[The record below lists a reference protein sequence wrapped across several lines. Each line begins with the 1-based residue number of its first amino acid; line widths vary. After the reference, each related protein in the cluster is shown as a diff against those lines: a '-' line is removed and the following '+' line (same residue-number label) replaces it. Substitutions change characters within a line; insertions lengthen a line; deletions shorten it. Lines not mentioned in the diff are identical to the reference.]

1 MSDENKRT
9 TNKAPS
15 LRTGAGEAESRRRSA
30 NKSKSIREATYREP
44 DPNRPGPQTIY
55 LNMDQLHAASKADA
69 DDVNELKEALSA
81 AEERAA
87 EKRTAEKHASEKHA
101 AEKHS
106 TEKKAVEKI
115 SLDEEDFEETA
126 PESDEEKPA
135 KASRPAKTAK
145 SARPAKEAKKGS
157 FIDSLKE
164 KIAQATGKD
173 APATGS
179 SYKKKQAQQAARND
193 LLKKLIIALIGVI
206 VVVLVIILIVN
217 NSQVKNVGEITIDS
231 TSTTQTLIWSGARK
245 GLTYEVYRAEGD
257 NGQYMLV
264 DTLTEGENSKTYDNL
279 TSGTLYKYNIITVK
293 GNGTKTEGTAA
304 QAYTVPSPV
313 TNVSAAAGAD
323 AEGTLTVKWN
333 LLGSTSDYELKYDL
347 YDNLRDATTVSFSAD
362 QAVADGN
369 GGYSYTI
376 NNLVP
381 EETYYVTLRT
391 LCGDKSSDW
400 SEVISGT
407 VTEPAPAAPEVNSD
421 QPMVALTF
429 DGGPDDH
436 DVTTRILTVLKDN
449 NSKGT
454 FFQTGVNAQAYPD
467 LMKQIADEGHEIGNH
482 TFDETN
488 VGEWVTAEDITTAN
502 SAIENACGIKP
513 KLFRAPQGEVTDL
526 IREVCTE
533 EEMSI
538 ILFNFDS
545 HDWEYY
551 DPQEIIDRI
560 ETYVEDGDII
570 QFRNVYDETA
580 TAIETLVPWLID
592 EGYQLVTVSELLQAK
607 TGQLPEV
614 GKVYNS
620 ASDHE

>member
-1 MSDENKRT
+1 MAEENKRT

-15 LRTGAGEAESRRRSA
+15 LRAGTSESESTRRSA

-44 DPNRPGPQTIY
+44 DPNKPGPQTIY
-55 LNMDQLHAASKADA
+55 LNMEPEQKTPTASKTPKVSQAPEIPDA
-69 DDVNELKEALSA
+69 DDVSELKEALAA
-81 AEERAA
+81 AEEKA
-87 EKRTAEKHASEKHA
+87 E
-101 AEKHS
+101 
-106 TEKKAVEKI
+106 
-115 SLDEEDFEETA
+115 
-126 PESDEEKPA
+126 ESGEEKAA
-135 KASRPAKTAK
+135 KASRPEKTAR
-145 SARPAKEAKKGS
+145 SARPAKDAKQGS
-157 FIDSLKE
+157 FIDRLKD
-164 KIAQATGKD
+164 KIAQATGKN
-173 APATGS
+173 APTTGS

-206 VVVLVIILIVN
+206 IIVLVIILIVN

-257 NGQYMLV
+257 NGQYMLI

-279 TSGTLYKYNIITVK
+279 TSGMLYKYNIITVK

-304 QAYTVPSPV
+304 QAYTVPSAV
-313 TNVSAAAGAD
+313 TGVSAASEAD
-323 AEGTLTVKWN
+323 AEGSLTVKWN

-362 QAVADGN
+362 QAVTDGN
-369 GGYSYTI
+369 GNYSYTI

-381 EETYYVTLRT
+381 EETYYITMRT
-391 LCGDKSSDW
+391 LCGDKTSDW

-407 VTEPAPAAPEVNSD
+407 VTEPEPPAPELNSE

-429 DGGPDDH
+429 DGGPDEG
-436 DVTTRILTVLKDN
+436 DVTSRILTVLADN
-449 NSKGT
+449 NSKAT
-454 FFQTGVNAQAYPD
+454 FFQTGANAQAYPD
-467 LMKQIADEGHEIGNH
+467 KMKQIADAGHEIGNH

-502 SAIENACGIKP
+502 SAIESACGIKP

-526 IREVCTE
+526 IREVCLE
-533 EEMSI
+533 EDMPI

-545 HDWEYY
+545 HDWEFY

-570 QFRNVYDETA
+570 QFRNVYEETA
-580 TAIETLVPWLID
+580 AAMETLVPWLID

-607 TGQLPEV
+607 AGELPEA
-614 GKVYNS
+614 GKFYNS
-620 ASDHE
+620 AYDHE

>member
-1 MSDENKRT
+1 MADDNKRT
-9 TNKAPS
+9 TKKAPS
-15 LRTGAGEAESRRRSA
+15 LRTGTGEAESTKRSA

-44 DPNRPGPQTIY
+44 DPNKPGPQTIY
-55 LNMDQLHAASKADA
+55 LNDLYREPEQHTPEVDTEV
-69 DDVNELKEALSA
+69 DIDELKKSLSA
-81 AEERAA
+81 AEEGID
-87 EKRTAEKHASEKHA
+87 SE
-101 AEKHS
+101 
-106 TEKKAVEKI
+106 
-115 SLDEEDFEETA
+115 DRETG
-126 PESDEEKPA
+126 EEKPSR
-135 KASRPAKTAK
+135 ASRPEKASKAVNTEKPAHTAKTSKTAKTAK
-145 SARPAKEAKKGS
+145 AAHTAKTAQTEKEGS
-157 FIDSLKE
+157 FIDRLKD
-164 KIAQATGKD
+164 KIAQATGKSG
-173 APATGS
+173 PTTGS

-245 GLTYEVYRAEGD
+245 GLTYEVYRAEGN
-257 NGQYMLV
+257 NGQYMLI

-304 QAYTVPSPV
+304 QAYTVPSAV
-313 TNVSAAAGAD
+313 TNVSAASEAN
-323 AEGTLTVKWN
+323 AEGSLTVKWS

-362 QAVADGN
+362 QAVTDGSGN
-369 GGYSYTI
+369 YSYTI

-381 EETYYVTLRT
+381 EETYYVTMRT
-391 LCGDKSSDW
+391 LCGDKTSDW
-400 SEVISGT
+400 SDVISGT
-407 VTEPAPAAPEVNSD
+407 VTEPAPPEPEVNSD

-429 DGGPDDH
+429 DGGPDEGDI
-436 DVTTRILTVLKDN
+436 TARILTTLADNN
-449 NSKGT
+449 NSKAT
-454 FFQTGVNAQAYPD
+454 FFQTGVNAQTYPD
-467 LMKQIADEGHEIGNH
+467 KMKQIADAGHEIGNH
-482 TFDETN
+482 TFDESN

-526 IREVCTE
+526 MREVCTQE
-533 EEMSI
+533 DMSI

-560 ETYVEDGDII
+560 EMYVEDGDII
-570 QFRNVYDETA
+570 QFRNVYEETA
-580 TAIETLVPWLID
+580 QAIEVLVPWLID
-592 EGYQLVTVSELLQAK
+592 EGYQLVTVSELIQAK
-607 TGQLPEV
+607 TGQLPET
-614 GKVYNS
+614 GKVYTS
-620 ASDHE
+620 GFDHE

>member
-1 MSDENKRT
+1 MSEESKRT

-15 LRTGAGEAESRRRSA
+15 LRTGTGEAESTRRSA

-44 DPNRPGPQTIY
+44 DPNKPRPQTIY
-55 LNMDQLHAASKADA
+55 LNDLYKKSEPVSTPSIDEDDA
-69 DDVNELKEALSA
+69 EELKEALAA
-81 AEERAA
+81 AEENAAA
-87 EKRTAEKHASEKHA
+87 EGSAEK
-101 AEKHS
+101 S
-106 TEKKAVEKI
+106 TEEAG
-115 SLDEEDFEETA
+115 
-126 PESDEEKPA
+126 EEKPE
-135 KASRPAKTAK
+135 KPSRPAKTAK
-145 SARPAKEAKKGS
+145 SARPSKSAKKGS
-157 FIDSLKE
+157 FVDRLKE
-164 KIAQATGKD
+164 KIAQATGKN
-173 APATGS
+173 APAAGS

-193 LLKKLIIALIGVI
+193 LLKKLILALIAVI
-206 VVVLVIILIVN
+206 IIVLVIILIVN

-293 GNGTKTEGTAA
+293 GNGTKTEGTTA
-304 QAYTVPSPV
+304 QAYTVPSTV
-313 TNVSAAAGAD
+313 TNVSAATSSD
-323 AEGTLTVKWN
+323 AEGSLTVKWN
-333 LLGSTSDYELKYDL
+333 LLGSTANYELKYDL
-347 YDNLRDATTVSFSAD
+347 YDNLRDATTVSFSAG

-381 EETYYVTLRT
+381 EETYYVTMRT
-391 LCGDKSSDW
+391 LCGDKTSDW

-407 VTEPAPAAPEVNSD
+407 VTEPAPPAPEVNSD

-436 DVTTRILTVLKDN
+436 DVTTRILTVLADN
-449 NSKGT
+449 NSKAT

-467 LMKQIADEGHEIGNH
+467 LMKQIADAGHEIGNH
-482 TFDETN
+482 TFDESN
-488 VGEWVTAEDITTAN
+488 VGEWVTEEDITTAN

-513 KLFRAPQGEVTDL
+513 RLFRAPQGEVTDL
-526 IREVCTE
+526 IREVCTQE
-533 EEMSI
+533 DMPI

-580 TAIETLVPWLID
+580 AAIETLVPWLID

-607 TGQLPEV
+607 TGQLPEA